1 MTGGREVL
9 EQFVEDVNST
19 QCILFGDNSKG
30 KVLVQEKLAI
40 SKELSLENVMLVD
53 TLGYN
58 LLSIRH
64 LASIGYDCY
73 FTYNHVKVFR
83 SDNLKLVCVRHVE
96 DNLYVVDFSKESISS
111 STYLIAKVDED
122 WLWHRRLGHI
132 NMRNLK

>member
-1 MTGGREVL
+1 ML

-30 KVLVQEKLAI
+30 KVLGRGKLAI
-40 SKELSLENVMLVD
+40 SKDLSLENVMLVD

-58 LLSIRH
+58 LISIRLRH

-83 SDNLKLVCVRHVE
+83 SDNLKLVCVGHVE
-96 DNLYVVDFSKESISS
+96 DNLYMVDFSKENTSS
-111 STYLIAKVDED
+111 STCLIAKVDEG
-122 WLWHRRLGHI
+122 WIWHRRLGHV